1 MNVTMPHLI
10 AKQMCGC
17 VQLRHHCAVS
27 VAKKMIFEIDAE
39 LAFDLTGGVF
49 ERIDRL
55 DSAVWQTIHQICGGN
70 FLSVQIINKPPL
82 LFAQDGKLHFIF
94 CPLPSFFLQMLFERG
109 TEIDCP
115 F

>member
-17 VQLRHHCAVS
+17 VQLRHHCAIS

-49 ERIDRL
+49 E
-55 DSAVWQTIHQICGGN
+55 G
-70 FLSVQIINKPPL
+70 SVPN
-82 LFAQDGKLHFIF
+82 
-94 CPLPSFFLQMLFERG
+94 SV
-109 TEIDCP
+109 
-115 F
+115 

>member
-17 VQLRHHCAVS
+17 VQLRHHCAIS

-39 LAFDLTGGVF
+39 LAFDLAGGVF

-55 DSAVWQTIHQICGGN
+55 DSAVWQTIHQICGDRRKFCVIDVPRQYEN
-70 FLSVQIINKPPL
+70 LRLSQ
-82 LFAQDGKLHFIF
+82 
-94 CPLPSFFLQMLFERG
+94 E
-109 TEIDCP
+109 
-115 F
+115 